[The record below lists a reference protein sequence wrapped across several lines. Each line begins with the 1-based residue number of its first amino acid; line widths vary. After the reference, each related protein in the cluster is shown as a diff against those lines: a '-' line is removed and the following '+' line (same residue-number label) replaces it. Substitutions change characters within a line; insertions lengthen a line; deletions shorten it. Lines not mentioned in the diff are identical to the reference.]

1 MTTVFQAERREKT
14 GKGPARQ
21 LRRENKIPAI
31 VYGGQKE
38 PQRIAMPIKEIRLEL
53 SKNPRF
59 FSTVFELDFGGE
71 RLKVLPREAQ
81 LHPVSDDPLHVD
93 FLRAEQGAVIHVDVP
108 VRFVHEDQSP
118 GIKRGGVL
126 NIVRHDLELICDAA
140 EIPEE
145 IRISLAGMD
154 IGDSLHISAVTLP
167 KGVESAITD
176 RDFTIA
182 TIVPSSG
189 MTESVADAEAPA
201 AADVPLVGEEG
212 EGEASGED
220 ASEA

>member
-1 MTTVFQAERREKT
+1 MTTVFSAERRERS

-21 LRRENKIPAI
+21 LRREHKIPAI
-31 VYGGQKE
+31 IYGGDKE
-38 PQRIAMPIKEIRLEL
+38 PLRIAMPLKEVKLEL

-108 VRFVHEDQSP
+108 VRFVHEDRSP

-126 NIVRHDLELICDAA
+126 NIVRRTLELICPADAIPG
-140 EIPEE
+140 EIVVD
-145 IRISLAGMD
+145 LAGRE
-154 IGDSLHISAVTLP
+154 IGDSIHISHVTLP
-167 KGVESAITD
+167 AGVRSAITD
-176 RDFTIA
+176 RDFTIGS
-182 TIVPSSG
+182 IVPPTVV
-189 MTESVADAEAPA
+189 TEQADATAETPA
-201 AADVPLVGEEG
+201 A
-212 EGEASGED
+212 S
-220 ASEA
+220 